1 MLLGEDIE
9 NRLINKI
16 NDQRGLIGEVRK
28 YNMSMKFIQFNSILV
43 ITAGSLIKI
52 LIKWNND

>member
-1 MLLGEDIE
+1 MLHGEDIE

-16 NDQRGLIGEVRK
+16 NDQRGLISEVRK

-43 ITAGSLIKI
+43 ITTGSLIKI
-52 LIKWNND
+52 LIK

>member
-1 MLLGEDIE
+1 MLHGEDIE